1 MQKKNHV
8 SRFRHSNGK
17 HMHEQI
23 MIDTESQGEQIKNK
37 FCYLP
42 ELTSDEKKTAT
53 SWNTKHHQNN
63 KECLFNKQTLFGKQ
77 L

>member
-1 MQKKNHV
+1 MGLMQKKNHV

-53 SWNTKHHQNN
+53 S
-63 KECLFNKQTLFGKQ
+63 
-77 L
+77 

>member
-1 MQKKNHV
+1 MQKKNNHV

-23 MIDTESQGEQIKNK
+23 MIDTKSQGEQIKNK

-42 ELTSDEKKTAT
+42 ELTSDEKENRNIMKHKT
-53 SWNTKHHQNN
+53 SSK
-63 KECLFNKQTLFGKQ
+63 
-77 L
+77 